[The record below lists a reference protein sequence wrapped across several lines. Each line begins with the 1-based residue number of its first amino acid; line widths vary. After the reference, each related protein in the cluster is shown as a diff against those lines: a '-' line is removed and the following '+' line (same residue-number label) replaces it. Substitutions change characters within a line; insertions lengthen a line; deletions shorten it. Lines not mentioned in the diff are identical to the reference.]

1 MADRTA
7 SRQSRASLIE
17 AGLHLFGRHGFSGTS
32 TRALAQRA
40 GTNVASIAYHFGGKE
55 GLREACARTVAER
68 VIGAIGSTSPDPPR
82 SPAEAAEEIERAVR
96 ALVRLIVA
104 APEAQDMVAFM
115 LREVTDRGPV
125 ADLIYAEFVEERHRQ
140 FSSLW
145 AMATGRNAEDEEVKL
160 AVFAMI
166 GQVLYFRIALPF
178 VERRMGWSALD
189 PNAAGR
195 IADVVAANVRA
206 SIERQR
212 R

>member
-40 GTNVASIAYHFGGKE
+40 GTNVASIAYHFGSKE

-68 VIGAIGSTSPDPPR
+68 IIGALGPATPEAPP
-82 SPAEAAEEIERAVR
+82 SPAEAADQIERAVR

-104 APEAQDMVAFM
+104 APEARDMVAFL
-115 LREVTDRGPV
+115 LREVMERGAV
-125 ADLIYAEFVEERHRQ
+125 ADLIYAEFIEEKHRQ
-140 FSSLW
+140 FSTLW
-145 AMATGRNAEDEEVKL
+145 ATATGRDPEDEEVKL

-178 VERRMGWSALD
+178 VERRLGWTALD
-189 PNAAGR
+189 SEGADR

-206 SIERQR
+206 SIEGQR